1 MYFQA
6 SLNLVL
12 DGDNIS
18 ASCSSHVTSPP
29 PPGWEYL
36 RVDLDKVTKIA
47 VTLIQQINL
56 VIQAIF

>member
-1 MYFQA
+1 MYFQE

-18 ASCSSHVTSPP
+18 ASCSTHATSPP

-36 RVDLDKVTKIA
+36 RVDLDKMTKIA
-47 VTLIQQINL
+47 VTPIPAN
-56 VIQAIF
+56 